1 MNFDPD
7 NVPEFKMPT
16 KMLDKVYELSGS
28 HEVGKGLLL
37 GYLTQDGS
45 PIIFLK
51 TNSKIVEMGLRKA
64 MESYLAEMEEEG
76 TTSLGMAGGLDDLDD
91 DDEAKY

>member
-28 HEVGKGLLL
+28 
-37 GYLTQDGS
+37 
-45 PIIFLK
+45 
-51 TNSKIVEMGLRKA
+51 R
-64 MESYLAEMEEEG
+64 EG
-76 TTSLGMAGGLDDLDD
+76 TTSLGMAGGFDDIDD

>member
-64 MESYLAEMEEEG
+64 MESYLTEMEEEG
-76 TTSLGMAGGLDDLDD
+76 TTSLGMAGGFDDIDD

>member
-7 NVPEFKMPT
+7 NVPQFKMPT

-28 HEVGKGLLL
+28 REVGKGLLL

-45 PIIFLK
+45 PIIFMK

-64 MESYLAEMEEEG
+64 MESYLTEMEEEG
-76 TTSLGMAGGLDDLDD
+76 TTSLGMTGGFDDLDD